1 MFDYMKSNKFF
12 KISPTKKPR
21 FKQEL
26 VEKAQVRE
34 IQLDKWV
41 LEGWRRPI
49 LNNLLFEFMNP
60 IRITAKGVINL
71 HRKSFRTRV
80 CEF

>member
-1 MFDYMKSNKFF
+1 MFDYMKSNKFL
-12 KISPTKKPR
+12 KSHRLKTR

-71 HRKSFRTRV
+71 H
-80 CEF
+80 